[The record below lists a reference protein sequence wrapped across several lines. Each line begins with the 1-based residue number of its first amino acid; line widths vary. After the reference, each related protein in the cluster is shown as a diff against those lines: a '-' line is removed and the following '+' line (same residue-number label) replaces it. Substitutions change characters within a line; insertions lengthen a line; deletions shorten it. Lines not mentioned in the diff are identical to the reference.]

1 MSLLD
6 KYDRIAARH
15 SRLLDAGRDPF
26 NIRMDRVVSA
36 TEAVIDGRDVILA
49 GTNNYLGLTF
59 DTACQN
65 AAISAVQ
72 DEGTGTTGSRIAN
85 GTYSSHR
92 ALEGEIADFLQR
104 RSALVFPTGYQANL
118 GILAGLAGPDDV
130 ILLDADSHASI
141 YDGCR
146 LTGATLIRFR
156 HNSPEDLDRRL
167 ARLADDPRAKLVVV
181 EGIYSMLGDQAPL
194 DEFAEVKRRH
204 KAELLVDEA
213 HSLGVFG
220 ANGRG
225 VAEAAGVEPDVDFI
239 VGTFS
244 KSLGT
249 VGGFGAS
256 SHPGFER
263 LRYTS
268 RPYMFTASS
277 SPASIATARAAL
289 GKIRSTPQLRD
300 QLWDNARMLHGRLA
314 ALGFTICAEVSP
326 IVAVKMPGEEAAV
339 MMWNAVLDAG
349 VYVNLALPPGTPDG
363 SCLLR
368 CSVSAAHTAE
378 QIERICQVFSQSM
391 AKLES
396 AQFVPSAA
404 E

>member
-1 MSLLD
+1 MSLLE
-6 KYDRIAARH
+6 KYDGIAARH
-15 SRLLDAGRDPF
+15 SRLLEAGRDPF
-26 NIRMDRVVSA
+26 AIRMDRIVSA

-59 DTACQN
+59 DPECLTA
-65 AAISAVQ
+65 ASDAIAQ
-72 DEGTGTTGSRIAN
+72 EGTGTTGSRIAN

-92 ALEGEIADFLQR
+92 ALEQEIAEFLGR
-104 RSALVFPTGYQANL
+104 DSALVFPTGYQANL

-167 ARLADDPRAKLVVV
+167 RRLKDDPRAKLVVV

-194 DEFAEVKRRH
+194 DEFADVKRRH
-204 KAELLVDEA
+204 NAELMVDEA

-220 ANGRG
+220 ENGRG
-225 VAEAAGVEPDVDFI
+225 VAEAAGVEADVDYV

-256 SHPGFER
+256 SRAGFER

-289 GKIRSTPQLRD
+289 GKIRSTPALR
-300 QLWDNARMLHGRLA
+300 QRLWDNARMMHSRLA
-314 ALGFTICAEVSP
+314 ALGLTICAEVSP
-326 IVAVKMPGEEAAV
+326 IVAVKMPDEEAAV
-339 MMWNAVLDAG
+339 MMWNALLEAG

-368 CSVSAAHTAE
+368 CSVSAAHTEE
-378 QIERICQVFSQSM
+378 QIEKVCAVFSSCRQE
-391 AKLES
+391 LENRR
-396 AQFVPSAA
+396 FVPSAA